1 MRAFLAIQP
10 YGILLLDEN
19 GKLLELVPFPK
30 DEKAIAR
37 ILEGREFLREALN
50 KILSNMNADEIVVND
65 PILKEIL
72 DEIGKSST
80 LSPGEKPFS
89 IVRSSP
95 IRYASQAWGEIKQ
108 KEYFQFLN
116 ELGILLSKSGVRERL
131 SSLDQQ
137 VIKAVDFVDHSNK
150 ALNIIAPTI
159 REWYSIHFPE
169 LDELVE
175 DHYDFIK
182 LISVE
187 PNRRKLDQKILEEAG
202 LDEKIIKKVIRASRD
217 SIGADLSDID
227 LQAIRKAALSWLEL
241 YEAKRE
247 MELYIEDLMRR
258 AAPNLSAV
266 IHPMVGARLIAIAG
280 SLERLAS
287 LPASSIQIL
296 GAHKAIFMHLTKGAK
311 PPKHGVIFQA
321 KEVRGAP
328 KSLRGKISRLL
339 ATKIAIAARV
349 DVYGDGKYIGD
360 RLRMEIEE
368 KLKKFMEAFKS
379 ESKGG

>member
-1 MRAFLAIQP
+1 MRVFLAIQP

-19 GKLLELVPFPK
+19 GKLLELVPFPR
-30 DEKAIAR
+30 DVGAIAS
-37 ILEGREFLREALN
+37 ILERRVFVREAVS
-50 KILSNMNADEIVVND
+50 KILSGVDADEIVVND
-65 PILKEIL
+65 SILKEVL
-72 DEIGKSST
+72 DGMGRASV
-80 LSPGEKPFS
+80 LSPSEKPFS
-89 IVRSSP
+89 AIRSSP
-95 IRYASQAWGEIKQ
+95 LKYASQAWGEIKQ
-108 KEYFQFLN
+108 KEYFQILN

-137 VIKAVDFVDHSNK
+137 VIKAIDFVDHSNK

-169 LDELVE
+169 LDELIE
-175 DHYDFIK
+175 DHYDFMK
-182 LISVE
+182 LISIE
-187 PNRRKLDQKILEEAG
+187 PDRRKLNQRVLEEAG
-202 LDEKIIKKVIRASRD
+202 FDEKTIKKIIKASRD
-217 SIGADLSDID
+217 SIGADLSDTD
-227 LQAIRKAALSWLEL
+227 LQAIRRAALSWLEL

-247 MELYIEDLMRR
+247 MELYIEDLMKR

-266 IHPMVGARLIAIAG
+266 VHPMVGARLIAIAG

-296 GAHKAIFMHLTKGAK
+296 GAHKAIFMHLTKGTK

-328 KSLRGKISRLL
+328 RSLRGKISRLL

-349 DVYGDGKYIGD
+349 DVYGNGKYIGD

-368 KLKKFMEAFKS
+368 KIKKLLEAVKS